1 MQILPA
7 IDFKDGKVVNLKQG
21 QLEQTTT
28 YSDDPVGMADH
39 WVSAGC
45 ERLHLVDLDG
55 AFEGRPK
62 NEAAIAR
69 IAANHP
75 GLTIQ
80 LGGGIRS
87 PEIIE
92 AYLEAGVDYLIIGTK
107 AVQEPEF
114 VGEMCRR
121 FPGHII
127 VGLDGLHGMVAINGW
142 KEVTDISVKSL
153 AMLFEAD
160 GIESPATFGPHE
172 LAHASCI
179 SCGMGQ
185 RIAEDLHLVSFGQI
199 LNGFLVDAKGF
210 VTEIDPV
217 DACGQSTQY
226 EAGDLLLFF
235 MVIRG
240 AGAGRDTSYITT
252 GKRIDD
258 DAESG
263 GHEAKV

>member
-1 MQILPA
+1 MQIIPA

-21 QLEQTTT
+21 QLDRTTT

-39 WVSAGC
+39 WVSQGC

-55 AFEGRPK
+55 AFEGKPA
-62 NEAAIAR
+62 NAEAISTIAR
-69 IAANHP
+69 NHP

-87 PEIIE
+87 AEIIE
-92 AYLEAGVDYLIIGTK
+92 GYLEAGVDYLIIGTK

-160 GIESPATFGPHE
+160 GIDAIVYTDIGKDGMMGGVNLHATKD
-172 LAHASCI
+172 LADSVRVPI
-179 SCGMGQ
+179 
-185 RIAEDLHLVSFGQI
+185 IA
-199 LNGFLVDAKGF
+199 
-210 VTEIDPV
+210 
-217 DACGQSTQY
+217 
-226 EAGDLLLFF
+226 
-235 MVIRG
+235 
-240 AGAGRDTSYITT
+240 
-252 GKRIDD
+252 
-258 DAESG
+258 SG
-263 GHEAKV
+263 GVNDLSDIEALLETGEKVTGGITGVITGRAIYEGTLDLAEAIAFSKNYQSE

>member
-1 MQILPA
+1 VQIIPA

-21 QLEQTTT
+21 QLDETTT
-28 YSDDPVGMADH
+28 YSDDPVGMADR
-39 WVSAGC
+39 WVSEGC

-55 AFEGRPK
+55 AFEGKPV
-62 NEAAIAR
+62 NAAAINE
-69 IAANHP
+69 IAKNHP

-92 AYLEAGVDYLIIGTK
+92 AYLNAGVDYLIVGTK

-153 AMLFEAD
+153 AMLFESD
-160 GIESPATFGPHE
+160 GIEGIVYTDIGKDGMMGGVNLHATKD
-172 LAHASCI
+172 LADSVNVPI
-179 SCGMGQ
+179 
-185 RIAEDLHLVSFGQI
+185 IA
-199 LNGFLVDAKGF
+199 
-210 VTEIDPV
+210 
-217 DACGQSTQY
+217 
-226 EAGDLLLFF
+226 
-235 MVIRG
+235 
-240 AGAGRDTSYITT
+240 
-252 GKRIDD
+252 
-258 DAESG
+258 SG
-263 GHEAKV
+263 GVTDIKDIKALLDAGERVTGGITGVITGRAIYEGTLDLREAITLAREFEA